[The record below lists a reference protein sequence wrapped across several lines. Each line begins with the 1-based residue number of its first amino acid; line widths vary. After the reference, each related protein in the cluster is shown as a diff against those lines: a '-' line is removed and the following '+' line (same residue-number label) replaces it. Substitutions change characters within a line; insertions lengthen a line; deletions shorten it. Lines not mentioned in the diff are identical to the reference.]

1 MLDLM
6 NELATRAGVPVNT
19 VARAKRVEFGDL
31 QINAAMALAKSEGK
45 PPRAIAQRIVDAI
58 ADHPA
63 VGKAEIAGPG
73 FVNVFVRDEWL
84 ATHAANALAVRQIAA
99 GQRVIIDYSSPNVAK
114 PMHIGHIRST
124 IIGDAI
130 KRALRAVGYDVVA
143 DNHLGDWGT
152 QFGKLIVAYRK
163 WLDAAAFASD
173 PVGELL
179 RLYIKFENEHKQQA
193 GEKPAATTA
202 VDAGPADEEDEDA
215 AKGKPVTPLLAEARA
230 ELVKLQQGDPE
241 NVALWKR
248 FIEVSM
254 AEFERVYKRLGVQ
267 FDVVLGESFY
277 NDRLAATIQLLLDR
291 GIAEESR
298 GALVVYFRKPDGSD
312 EMPLAIVR
320 KADGGFNY
328 ATTDVAGL
336 LYRIERWAPS
346 RIIILT
352 DERQQLHFRQVF
364 AIGKRLGVDITTEH
378 VWFGLM
384 RLPEGTIS
392 TRQGNVI
399 HLEWLLDEAEK
410 RALAVAQKVQEERK
424 QEGKLDAAEQLSEA
438 ELAEVARV
446 VGIGAVKYNDLSRD
460 RQSMVTFT
468 WDKALSLS
476 GNSGPYL
483 QYAYARLQ
491 SILRRAAR
499 EGATPGPIGA
509 LAPLERALLTR
520 LYDFG
525 GAVEAVAATTRPHLL
540 CDYLYDLAGAFS
552 AFYTEHPVL
561 KGGTP
566 PAERGARLTL
576 CGLTA
581 RALREGLELLGI
593 EVLDRM

>member
-1 MLDLM
+1 
-6 NELATRAGVPVNT
+6 
-19 VARAKRVEFGDL
+19 
-31 QINAAMALAKSEGK
+31 MALAKAEKK
-45 PPRAIAQRIVDAI
+45 PPREIAQRIVDAI
-58 ADHPA
+58 TGHPA
-63 VGKAEIAGPG
+63 LAKAEIAGPG
-73 FVNVFVRDEWL
+73 FVNVFLRDEWL
-84 ATHAANALAVRQIAA
+84 SAHASTALAVRQIAA

-152 QFGKLIVAYRK
+152 QFGKLIVAYRR
-163 WLDAAAFASD
+163 WLDADAFAKD
-173 PVGELL
+173 AVGELL
-179 RLYIKFENEHKQQA
+179 RLYIKFVAEERAQA
-193 GEKPAATTA
+193 GAKPAAATA
-202 VDAGPADEEDEDA
+202 EDA
-215 AKGKPVTPLLAEARA
+215 PEETDDADAKATPLLAEARA
-230 ELVKLQQGDPE
+230 ELVKLQSGDAD

-248 FIEVSM
+248 FIDVSM
-254 AEFERVYKRLGVQ
+254 NEFNRVYQRLGVA

-277 NDRLAATIQLLLDR
+277 NDRLPATIQLLTDKGL
-291 GIAEESR
+291 AEESR
-298 GALVVYFRKPDGSD
+298 GALVVFFKKPDGSD

-336 LYRIERWAPS
+336 LYRVERWAPE

-364 AIGKRLGVDITTEH
+364 AIGKRLGVDCATEH

-392 TRQGNVI
+392 TREGNVI

-410 RALAVAQKVQEERK
+410 RALAVAKQIQAER
-424 QEGKLDAAEQLSEA
+424 DPSEQLSEA

-460 RQSMVTFT
+460 RQTMVTFT
-468 WDKALSLS
+468 WDKALALN

-483 QYAYARLQ
+483 QYAYARIQ
-491 SILRRAAR
+491 SILRKAAR
-499 EGATPGPIGA
+499 EGATPGPIAA

-525 GAVEAVAATTRPHLL
+525 AAVEAVAAQTRPHLL

-552 AFYTEHPVL
+552 AFYNEHPVL
-561 KGGTP
+561 KADSP
-566 PAERGARLTL
+566 EARASRLTL

-581 RALREGLELLGI
+581 RALGDGLGLLGI